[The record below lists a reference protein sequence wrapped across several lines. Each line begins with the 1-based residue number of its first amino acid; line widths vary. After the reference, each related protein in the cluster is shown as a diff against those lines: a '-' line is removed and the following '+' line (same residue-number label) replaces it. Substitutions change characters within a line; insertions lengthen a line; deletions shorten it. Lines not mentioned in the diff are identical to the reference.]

1 MSGRTQEHG
10 RAVHGGRDSRPS
22 CTASAAA
29 GTSSA
34 TWRSSRTPSTRRS
47 RSSASTCPCRLIA
60 LAEGAL
66 TGFTDEIF
74 DIPHVTAAR
83 ELFIDIP
90 GPETERLAA
99 LARLYDTYIIVQC
112 KARWPEVIADRF
124 FNTLFVISPQGEV
137 VHRAAKNH
145 LWCRERSCTPHDV
158 YDRWVEL
165 FGDGIEA
172 FYPVL
177 RTADIGNIGT
187 ICCSDGEYPEA
198 VRALAFNGAEVVY
211 RPSEAVPM
219 TQTGL
224 EPGGTWLLQNRAHAH
239 FNNVY
244 MVCPNVGPVY
254 VHPQMEH
261 PYDIG
266 GGNSHIVDYQGNV
279 LGHTASGA
287 NTFVA
292 GIVDIEAL
300 RQFRTMNL
308 NSNWMKDLRTEIFRR
323 MYDEPV
329 HPKNLWLNA
338 GAAAARRR
346 RRGLPREHRPAHRP
360 GQLHATGTDLPRSA
374 VHRARRHPPT
384 RPTGNKCGACGPRP
398 RKNSEPLGGGHLHV
412 SVNSWRTMAGSWLA
426 GVSRTRR
433 RLSLPGR
440 K

>member
-1 MSGRTQEHG
+1 MAERRKRSATGSDAPRGRSSVTRVRSDTAADGASSERLPIAPYMAVG
-10 RAVHGGRDSRPS
+10 LSTVVHGIGSR
-22 CTASAAA
+22 AQIERNLAIIEDGIHAAVSII
-29 GTSSA
+29 GINM
-34 TWRSSRTPSTRRS
+34 PVK
-47 RSSASTCPCRLIA
+47 LIA

-99 LARLYDTYIIVQC
+99 LARQYETYLVVQC
-112 KARWPEVIADRF
+112 KARWPEVMEDRF
-124 FNTLFVISPQGEV
+124 FNVLFVISPAGEI

-145 LWCRERSCTPHDV
+145 VWCRERSCTPHDV

-177 RTADIGNIGT
+177 HTSDIGNLGT

-198 VRALAFNGAEVVY
+198 VRALTFNGAEVVY

-219 TQTGL
+219 TQSG
-224 EPGGTWLLQNRAHAH
+224 PDSGGTWLLQNRAHAH

-254 VHPQMEH
+254 VHPAMEH
-261 PYDIG
+261 PFDIAN
-266 GGNSHIVDYQGNV
+266 GNSHIIDYTGSV
-279 LGHTASGA
+279 LGHTSSGA

-292 GIVDIEAL
+292 GVIDIEAL

-308 NSNWMKDLRTEIFRR
+308 NSNWIKDLRTELFRR
-323 MYDEPV
+323 MYEQPV
-329 HPKNLWLNA
+329 HPANLWLKHEPAAHAEVDEIYRANIERLVHRGTITPPARTFRGARYQPPNDDPTA
-338 GAAAARRR
+338 GDWDKL
-346 RRGLPREHRPAHRP
+346 RGLWMEAK
-360 GQLHATGTDLPRSA
+360 D
-374 VHRARRHPPT
+374 
-384 RPTGNKCGACGPRP
+384 
-398 RKNSEPLGGGHLHV
+398 
-412 SVNSWRTMAGSWLA
+412 
-426 GVSRTRR
+426 
-433 RLSLPGR
+433 
-440 K
+440 